1 MKERAMKLKREV
13 IQSLE
18 RESRLSETAIA
29 RLDKRC
35 RAFEKRYGWS
45 TEEFLRK
52 FNGGE
57 IGDDQDYFLWYAL
70 ARAKQDWKATRESLD
85 ELLTGAQARDV

>member
-1 MKERAMKLKREV
+1 MKLKREV

-18 RESRLSETAIA
+18 RESRLSGTAIA
-29 RLDKRC
+29 QLDERC
-35 RAFEKRYGWS
+35 RTFEEKYGWS

-52 FNGGE
+52 FNAGE

-70 ARAKQDWKATRESLD
+70 ARARQDWQTTRASLD
-85 ELLTGAQARDV
+85 ELLTGVQAGDV

>member
-1 MKERAMKLKREV
+1 MKLKPAV

-29 RLDKRC
+29 RLDERC
-35 RAFEKRYGWS
+35 RTFEKRYGWS

-52 FNGGE
+52 FNAGE

-70 ARAKQDWKATRESLD
+70 AQAKQDWQTTRESLD
-85 ELLTGAQARDV
+85 EVLTKAQAGDV